1 MGFRGGSHVEWRG
14 KTMAE
19 APGWR
24 PDPERADQERYW
36 SGSAWTDRVRP
47 AGKAGSLHVPEHV
60 PQLHR
65 ALSAATADI
74 DAVEDRLSVLFERT
88 DGLGDSDPRLTAA
101 TPSSALQKT
110 SLPDVDPPDEEDD
123 EILDLYSDEDA
134 AGDGTVESVA
144 GEAPARADDDDPK
157 DAAFAE
163 LDVALAAEESD
174 DPEVP
179 HASKRRWFRRS

>member
-1 MGFRGGSHVEWRG
+1 
-14 KTMAE
+14 MADT
-19 APGWR
+19 PGWK

-88 DGLGDSDPRLTAA
+88 DGRGDSDPRLTATA
-101 TPSSALQKT
+101 PPSARQKT
-110 SLPDVDPPDEEDD
+110 SLPSPDPPDEDDD
-123 EILDLYSDEDA
+123 EILDLYGDEDT
-134 AGDGTVESVA
+134 AGDDPVESVA
-144 GEAPARADDDDPK
+144 SDTPARVDDADPK
-157 DAAFAE
+157 DADFAE
-163 LDVALAAEESD
+163 LDAALAAEEPD

-179 HASKRRWFRRS
+179 DTSRRRWFRRS

>member
-14 KTMAE
+14 KTMADT
-19 APGWR
+19 PGWK

-65 ALSAATADI
+65 ALSADI

-88 DGLGDSDPRLTAA
+88 DGHGDSDPRLTAGPLA
-101 TPSSALQKT
+101 ARPKT
-110 SLPDVDPPDEEDD
+110 SLPDADPPDEDDD
-123 EILDLYSDEDA
+123 EILDLYGDEDT
-134 AGDGTVESVA
+134 AGDEPVESVA
-144 GEAPARADDDDPK
+144 GDNPARVNDDDPK
-157 DAAFAE
+157 DAAFAA
-163 LDVALAAEESD
+163 LDAALAAEEPD

-179 HASKRRWFRRS
+179 DTSRRRWFRRS

>member
-1 MGFRGGSHVEWRG
+1 
-14 KTMAE
+14 MADT
-19 APGWR
+19 PGWK

-88 DGLGDSDPRLTAA
+88 DGRGDSDPRQTATA
-101 TPSSALQKT
+101 PSSARQKT
-110 SLPDVDPPDEEDD
+110 SMPDADQDSHDEDD
-123 EILDLYSDEDA
+123 EILDLYGDEDT
-134 AGDGTVESVA
+134 AGDDPVESVA
-144 GEAPARADDDDPK
+144 SDTPARVDDADPK
-157 DAAFAE
+157 DPAFAE
-163 LDVALAAEESD
+163 LDAALAAEEPD

-179 HASKRRWFRRS
+179 DTSRRRWFRRS